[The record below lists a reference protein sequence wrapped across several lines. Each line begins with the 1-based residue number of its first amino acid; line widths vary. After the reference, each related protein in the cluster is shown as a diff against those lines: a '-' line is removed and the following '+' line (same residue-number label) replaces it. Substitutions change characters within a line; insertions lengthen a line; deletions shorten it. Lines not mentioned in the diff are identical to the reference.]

1 MAILNINNL
10 KKEYGIE
17 TVLKDFSLNVNQG
30 ESVALIGPNG
40 SGKTTIFR
48 IITGQEHF
56 SEGTVSVRN
65 DIEVGYLDQLPDF
78 NTDLTIYQELEKVF
92 EDVFSI
98 PVEALNQTNGKVLKE
113 IYPEMTETIEKIETL
128 RSQKIKADTEDR
140 KNDIPETLKEKA
152 FEYIDKVI
160 DDIKDGTSNIPNAMA
175 RKLFKKVHKNIGKI
189 LDGLDSQ
196 SEKEEEVSEYQD
208 FFENL
213 HEGHLTDADLH
224 KVEGVIE

>member
-40 SGKTTIFR
+40 SGKTTIFK

-78 NTDLTIYQELEKVF
+78 KAELSIYQELEKVF
-92 EDVFSI
+92 AEVKSQIKEMQRLEEKIAHHGKKAEKSDAHSDDLKMTMKEYSQLQQKFEKGVGYEYQSKIRQVAAGMGFDEEEIHEKTLDQLSGGEKTRVGLAKLLLI
-98 PVEALNQTNGKVLKE
+98 EPDLLLLDEPTNHLDFAAKEALK
-113 IYPEMTETIEKIETL
+113 
-128 RSQKIKADTEDR
+128 
-140 KNDIPETLKEKA
+140 
-152 FEYIDKVI
+152 
-160 DDIKDGTSNIPNAMA
+160 
-175 RKLFKKVHKNIGKI
+175 
-189 LDGLDSQ
+189 
-196 SEKEEEVSEYQD
+196 
-208 FFENL
+208 
-213 HEGHLTDADLH
+213 
-224 KVEGVIE
+224 